1 MKQYY
6 LNIVNSQGK
15 RNDKVEA
22 FSSYNEMLN
31 RFLAIKQNFKINNG
45 FKILLDTPL
54 RFYVQPITSCIWI
67 KYYITNE

>member
-6 LNIVNSQGK
+6 LNIINSQGK

-45 FKILLDTPL
+45 FRILFD
-54 RFYVQPITSCIWI
+54 S
-67 KYYITNE
+67 